1 MKQWNVKK
9 PDEQIVERLIR
20 ETGLNPFI
28 CQILAGRNI
37 LSRNDAEIF
46 FNSEELSDPLL
57 IADMEKAVETI
68 NAAIDSGEK
77 ITVYGDYDCDG
88 VTSTYIL
95 FSYLQALGAEADW
108 YIPTRSEG
116 YGLNKNAIDILKNK
130 GTSLIVTVDNGISA
144 TEEAEYIYSLG
155 MKLVITD
162 HHQVPDTLPHAE
174 AVVNP
179 HRRDDDSPFKP
190 LAGCGVVLKLVCAM
204 EEDSETALSQFADIA
219 AVGTVGDIVSLVGEN
234 RLIVRRGLEAM
245 PYTENYGLTA
255 LLKQCG
261 VEAEEVASSA
271 LAFGL
276 CPRINAAGRYSTAS
290 EAMELLL
297 AESPQSARSK
307 AEELSRLND
316 RRKQEEQKIVEE
328 VEEQIRKNPDLINR
342 RILIV
347 SGEGWNHG
355 IIGIASARLL
365 HKYGKP
371 NIVITIEGETAR
383 GSARSFEGLPLFD
396 MLTDCKDLLVRYGGH
411 TKAAGLTIEAE
422 KIPLF
427 IKAAYEYSE
436 KLPPALETL
445 TADMEISPEQL
456 TMENIALLDK
466 LEPFG
471 EDNPSPLFLFK
482 NCRILSKRSLKD
494 GKYVSFNFSFGNSDY
509 RAVHFG
515 SDFASFPFKEGDQVD
530 IIAETDINEYNGK
543 KSISIRVSDVRPV
556 GFKQE
561 RYFAAKTAYE
571 DYRCGRIDEHL
582 LCRMAP
588 KNEEMR
594 ACYDALRKSSS
605 LSRAADIAVQGGVNY
620 CKFRIAV
627 DVFEEFG
634 LAEVDLATDK
644 VTLIPTKAKADL
656 SKSEV
661 LKRLMGSDKE

>member
-1 MKQWNVKK
+1 MKHWNVKK
-9 PDEQIVERLIR
+9 PDEQIVARLIR

-57 IADMEKAVETI
+57 IADMDKAVETI
-68 NAAIDSGEK
+68 NSAVDGGEK

-95 FSYLQALGAEADW
+95 FSYLQALGAEVDW
-108 YIPTRSEG
+108 YIPTRGEG
-116 YGLNKNAIDILKNK
+116 YGLNKAAIDLLKK
-130 GTSLIVTVDNGISA
+130 RGTSLIVTVDNGISA
-144 TEEAEYIYSLG
+144 IDEAEYIYSLG

-162 HHQVPDTLPHAE
+162 HHQVPDVLPRAE

-179 HRRDDDSPFKP
+179 HRRDDDSPFKL

-204 EEDSETALSQFADIA
+204 EEDSETALLQFADVA
-219 AVGTVGDIVSLVGEN
+219 AVGTVGDIVPLIGEN

-245 PYTENYGLTA
+245 PYTENYGLNA

-261 VEAEEVASSA
+261 VEAEEEVLSA
-271 LAFGL
+271 ELAFGL
-276 CPRINAAGRYSTAS
+276 CPRINAAGRYSSAS
-290 EAMELLL
+290 DAMELLL
-297 AESPQSARSK
+297 ADNPKSARSK
-307 AEELSRLND
+307 AEELSRLNSL
-316 RRKQEEQKIVEE
+316 RKQEEQKIVEE
-328 VEEQIRKNPDLINR
+328 VEEQIRKNPDLLNR

-383 GSARSFEGLPLFD
+383 GSARSFEGLSLFEL
-396 MLTDCKDLLVRYGGH
+396 LTDCKDLLVRYGGH
-411 TKAAGLTIEAE
+411 TKAAGLTIETE

-436 KLPPALETL
+436 RFSPALEPL
-445 TADMEISPEQL
+445 TADLEITPEQL
-456 TMENIALLDK
+456 TIENIELLGK

-471 EDNPSPLFLFK
+471 EENPAPLFLFSDCK
-482 NCRILSKRSLKD
+482 IKSTRSLKD
-494 GKYVSFNFSFGNSDY
+494 GKYVSFNFSFGSEDY

-515 SDFASFPFKEGDQVD
+515 SDFASFPFKEGDRVD
-530 IIAETDINEYNGK
+530 IIAGVEINEYNGK
-543 KSISIRVSDVRPV
+543 RSISVRVSDIRSV
-556 GFKQE
+556 GFKQD

-571 DYRCGRIDEHL
+571 DYRCGRVEERL

-588 KNEEMR
+588 TNEEMR
-594 ACYDALRKSSS
+594 ICYDALRKSDS
-605 LSRAADIAVQGGVNY
+605 LSRAADIAIQNNVNY
-620 CKFRIAV
+620 CKFRVAADIFA
-627 DVFEEFG
+627 EFG
-634 LAEVDLATDK
+634 LAEIDLAVDK
-644 VTLIPTKAKADL
+644 ATLIPTKAKADL

-661 LKRLMGSDKE
+661 LKRLSGVK